1 MLLLFIFLL
10 QWQYIIVKLNA
21 KKKKSQK
28 MFGLFCLGG
37 VSTPEHCLQ
46 FFFTF
51 KITL

>member
-1 MLLLFIFLL
+1 M
-10 QWQYIIVKLNA
+10 Q